1 MIKHILYHENNR
13 KEPYKPQEDAYDNTD
28 YTYVVADGVTHDVD
42 ENGMYPNPSDAS
54 KVAQIVC
61 DAVTK
66 YLSSKPPSLDN
77 IKLAYLEANKQVQ
90 DFNQTR
96 PLYKARE
103 TNVYTIGAAT
113 TAAIWIEGNNLLYGV
128 LDDCF
133 ISVFS
138 DDYKDHPVLK
148 SYVEQS
154 AKILD
159 DNYNWSR
166 PETRKLWRKE
176 IRNNTYIHDG
186 NEYGYGVIDG
196 REGFMKYLQLG
207 KVALKPNDLMCVYT
221 DGFIKLLQD
230 LDFVKGL
237 REQSFSA
244 QTYEYIKGYAEK
256 HDAYKEKTAY
266 FIKH

>member
-1 MIKHILYHENNR
+1 MF
-13 KEPYKPQEDAYDNTD
+13 KELKGKLKKPADAKTADDEQDQALSKSQKAELLNT
-28 YTYVVADGVTHDVD
+28 G
-42 ENGMYPNPSDAS
+42 
-54 KVAQIVC
+54 
-61 DAVTK
+61 
-66 YLSSKPPSLDN
+66 SSK
-77 IKLAYLEANKQVQ
+77 
-90 DFNQTR
+90 
-96 PLYKARE
+96 
-103 TNVYTIGAAT
+103 
-113 TAAIWIEGNNLLYGV
+113 
-128 LDDCF
+128 
-133 ISVFS
+133 
-138 DDYKDHPVLK
+138 
-148 SYVEQS
+148 
-154 AKILD
+154 
-159 DNYNWSR
+159 